1 MSQLEWAYE
10 DTGEWVAASNVIS
23 IDGDLA
29 CWRVRITESGE
40 FSVMAS
46 DRELLDEAPPHF
58 ATLSLAKQYC
68 EVAEAATETAIRNE
82 SKTSPGISAGTII
95 PLDVPQMSLRD
106 WFAGQA
112 LSGILANINL
122 VGTDS
127 ESQINSTVASAFLAA
142 NEALKARGQ

>member
-1 MSQLEWAYE
+1 MSQLEWEYE
-10 DTGEWVAASNVIS
+10 DPGDWVAASNVVS

-29 CWRVRITESGE
+29 YWRVRITESGE

-82 SKTSPGISAGTII
+82 SKTSPGISGTAR
-95 PLDVPQMSLRD
+95 LYRSTFRRC
-106 WFAGQA
+106 
-112 LSGILANINL
+112 LSATGSPGRRCLEYL
-122 VGTDS
+122 QT
-127 ESQINSTVASAFLAA
+127 STS
-142 NEALKARGQ
+142 